1 MNTNDELKQLE
12 LATSSA
18 PEQGFDADAGAL
30 REGWGVLSSALDK
43 CSGHFDEAALL
54 GKLQREIAAAPPL
67 AETSRRSEGW
77 IAVAALLGGA
87 LAASLLLIVAHTGGW
102 LDQQPIA
109 KPTKAVTP
117 HNNLAATPRMK
128 PAPGVETPFHGIN
141 KNDGSNW
148 TWDDSLDSQISLAAA
163 QMQTFQ
169 NPALPLDA
177 SISTL
182 TYQLQQMAQDLDEG
196 AL

>member
-1 MNTNDELKQLE
+1 MSIDDDRKQLE
-12 LATSSA
+12 LATSSI
-18 PEQGFDADAGAL
+18 PEQTLEPETAAL
-30 REGWGVLSSALDK
+30 REGWRVLSAALEK
-43 CSGHFDEAALL
+43 HNGHFDEAALL

-87 LAASLLLIVAHTGGW
+87 LAASLLLMVAYTGGW
-102 LDQQPIA
+102 FDQQPIA

-128 PAPGVETPFHGIN
+128 PAPGAETPFHETTE
-141 KNDGSNW
+141 NDGSNW